1 MTRVGTNSTM
11 SHIRK
16 RVISLKKGVQD
27 MSHLPKALLLT
38 ILAWAVG
45 NILGD
50 PCFVPHLL
58 AVFGV
63 QPDLFLLLQ
72 QS

>member
-1 MTRVGTNSTM
+1 M

-45 NILGD
+45 TILGSS
-50 PCFVPHLL
+50 
-58 AVFGV
+58 
-63 QPDLFLLLQ
+63 LLLDLWALPVKTIRAEKEINF
-72 QS
+72 